1 MAIVVDRS
9 VWISKFCALRGRDGC
24 AASPEDLDTFLRE
37 ILTYFTDVTTMRGKA
52 KEKI

>member
-1 MAIVVDRS
+1 
-9 VWISKFCALRGRDGC
+9 
-24 AASPEDLDTFLRE
+24 LDTFLRE

>member
-1 MAIVVDRS
+1 MS
-9 VWISKFCALRGRDGC
+9 VNIKFWCAWRRRDGY
-24 AASPEDLDTFLRE
+24 AASAEDLDTFSRE